1 LVYHWKILVL
11 FVAVLEKKDR
21 WERSL

>member
-1 LVYHWKILVL
+1 L